1 MEISQQ
7 NDGIFISQ
15 RKYALEI
22 LKKFHIEKCKPVA
35 TPLVANEKFSKNDGE
50 NSADASVYRSIIGS
64 LLYLS
69 ATRPDLMFAASLLS
83 RFMHSP
89 SQVHLG
95 AAKRVLRYI
104 RSTTNYG
111 LYFLKNESGELQG
124 YADSD
129 WAGSIDDSKST
140 SGYVFSF
147 GSAIFSWNS
156 KKQDVVAQSSAEA
169 EYISAAAAAN
179 QATWLRKILLDVGQI
194 QDEATIIWVD
204 NKSAI
209 SIAKNLVQHGRTKH
223 INVKFHAIGEVE
235 KSKEIRLEHCSS
247 EEQIADI
254 MTKALSNGQFEIL
267 RSRLGVLKKN
277 LKEEC

>member
-1 MEISQQ
+1 
-7 NDGIFISQ
+7 
-15 RKYALEI
+15 
-22 LKKFHIEKCKPVA
+22 
-35 TPLVANEKFSKNDGE
+35 
-50 NSADASVYRSIIGS
+50 
-64 LLYLS
+64 
-69 ATRPDLMFAASLLS
+69 
-83 RFMHSP
+83 MHSP
-89 SQVHLG
+89 SQVHFG

-104 RSTTNYG
+104 RGTIDYG

-147 GSAIFSWNS
+147 GSAVFFWNS
-156 KKQDVVAQSSAEA
+156 KKQDVVAQSLAEA

-179 QATWLRKILLDVGQI
+179 QAIWLRKILLDVGQI

-209 SIAKNLVQHGRTKH
+209 SIAKNPIQHGRTKH
-223 INVKFHAIGEVE
+223 INVKFHAIREAE
-235 KSKEIRLEHCSS
+235 KSKEIRLEHCCS

-254 MTKALSNGQFEIL
+254 MTKALSKGQFEIL